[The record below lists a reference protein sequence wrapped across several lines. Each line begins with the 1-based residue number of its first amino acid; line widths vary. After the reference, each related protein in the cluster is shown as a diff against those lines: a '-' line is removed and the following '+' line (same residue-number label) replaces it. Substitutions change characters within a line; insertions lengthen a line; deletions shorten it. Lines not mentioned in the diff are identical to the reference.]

1 MIFAILLVVILL
13 VFIYLLY
20 VPVIL
25 NIDTVSNE
33 YYVQIKGLAK
43 ASWEKHEV
51 EIARIKLRVFYFNF
65 YFYPLKN
72 LRFKKVKPI
81 KRLPRKKHKLG
92 FREYYRL
99 ASTFKLKKLRVDLD
113 TGDFTLNAKLYPVFA
128 LLNYR
133 YGGMHINYN
142 GRNQLALQI
151 ENRPIYIIKKLLT
164 FKN

>member
-1 MIFAILLVVILL
+1 MIIAILLVVILL

-33 YYVQIKGLAK
+33 YYLQIRGLAK

-65 YFYPLKN
+65 YFYPLRS
-72 LRFKKVKPI
+72 LRFKKI
-81 KRLPRKKHKLG
+81 KRVNRQ
-92 FREYYRL
+92 YCRL

-133 YGGMHINYN
+133 FGGMHINYN

-151 ENRPIYIIKKLLT
+151 ENRPIYIIKELLT
-164 FKN
+164 IKN